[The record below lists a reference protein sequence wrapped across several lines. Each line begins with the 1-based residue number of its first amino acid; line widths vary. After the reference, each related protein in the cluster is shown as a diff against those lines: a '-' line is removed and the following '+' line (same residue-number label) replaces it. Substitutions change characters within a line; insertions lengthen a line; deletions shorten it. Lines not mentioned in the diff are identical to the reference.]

1 MTHLSTGREDNANH
15 PADRS
20 SRPSPPGTTRAI
32 MPGRHGCRAASLMAP
47 SRRSVLLSSA
57 LLLPLG
63 PLALPVLAAPIE
75 AADRWN
81 QQQASAIEK
90 RAARDQSAAAGDP
103 ASSNAAKQI
112 SDALDRMRNNL
123 PLSVTG
129 DADRDFAAVMVVLR
143 RAEIEIA
150 DVVLRYGFNSE
161 IRKLAQVVAVTSR
174 RQRAFLENYLGG
186 AGGG

>member
-1 MTHLSTGREDNANH
+1 
-15 PADRS
+15 
-20 SRPSPPGTTRAI
+20 
-32 MPGRHGCRAASLMAP
+32 MPGRHGCHATSLRAP
-47 SRRSVLLSSA
+47 SRRSVLLAFA

-75 AADRWN
+75 AADRRN
-81 QQQASAIEK
+81 QQQASAIQK

-103 ASSNAAKQI
+103 AS
-112 SDALDRMRNNL
+112 RMRNNL
-123 PLSVTG
+123 ALSVSG

-143 RAEIEIA
+143 RAEIEFA
-150 DVVLRYGFNSE
+150 DVVLRYGSNPE

-174 RQRAFLENYLGG
+174 RQRAFLENYLAG

>member
-1 MTHLSTGREDNANH
+1 
-15 PADRS
+15 
-20 SRPSPPGTTRAI
+20 
-32 MPGRHGCRAASLMAP
+32 MPGRHGCRATSLMAP
-47 SRRSVLLSSA
+47 SRRSVLLTSA

-75 AADRWN
+75 AADRRN
-81 QQQASAIEK
+81 EQTSAIQK
-90 RAARDQSAAAGDP
+90 KGASDQSATAGDP

-174 RQRAFLENYLGG
+174 RQRAFLENYLAG